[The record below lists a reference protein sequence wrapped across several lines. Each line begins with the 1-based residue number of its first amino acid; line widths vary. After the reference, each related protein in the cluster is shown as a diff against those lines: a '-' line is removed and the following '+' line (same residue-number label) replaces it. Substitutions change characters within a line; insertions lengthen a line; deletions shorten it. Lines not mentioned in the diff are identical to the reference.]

1 MLSALSH
8 SSLANSPSPDL
19 RPPTKKNVK
28 TEPEQEND
36 NNPNEGQNDHDHEG
50 SGYEDNMD
58 YNVDEIPVHP
68 LAPAP
73 SSYSSSSFSQ
83 GPYPGPQQHQQL
95 LKLKTEHG
103 VSSFTSSTTPDI
115 TMSGEDQDE
124 ASNMENQPS
133 TEDAHYQIS
142 GGAKA
147 NLMVDTTRS
156 DHSLSRRDSMLTP
169 MTGTPSSDTPSS
181 AAPSSGRRPSL
192 RTMTTLPRSALQEE
206 TIALFKQYRDL
217 IPCAK
222 CFSRKTI
229 QRDGMSDG
237 NLRFKCRPPVSMNL
251 ICNKSYSE
259 SKIRNMIAGVVY
271 GNSLPESGTPTSG
284 GPGSDNVLAMA
295 PPPTGKGSRRSSHV
309 DGSPSV
315 GPEMTPDLDGRERDQ
330 LDDYSE
336 MDRDDMSPGAEQT
349 MDDGSQRSIS
359 RRPSIQQIR
368 RGSMAGEESMSMD
381 YDPSASH
388 PNYLQVPGTPPMDNN
403 DPRLHRPRSAHGDN
417 PRSVTP
423 TGLSHVTSPVPP
435 RSNKTLRH
443 SHSHP
448 NIGQQRQ
455 HPQHPTD
462 PQDRLK
468 EHRGSLGNIA
478 YPTATQ
484 SHHHHQRQL
493 QRQILRRE
501 STQPHG
507 VRHRPEPERRSSHPV
522 ILPSSST
529 SKYLPIGSIHEAHSP
544 ILSSSSPRASPGR
557 ETLGQD
563 HRAGDYHRR
572 MSQPHHSYGSLPP
585 PHPSPLSNHYDRRAI
600 EEEYHREKYDKMN
613 SHLQPGARYP
623 VKSPRLSHTLPDGE
637 EDARAMAPMR
647 SHGSH
652 WMPGEG
658 HNYAAQAEPMRYS
671 HSLPLG
677 SSHRPQLRQQ
687 ASSSSLYYSQ
697 PRRDEPESPQSEGR
711 DLSPDYG
718 DDDRPRLGVKR
729 KSLGNSISR
738 TSSNQNLYATATTT
752 AMTTT
757 NSPRDL
763 SSALPK
769 SSIKLTCFPGT
780 GAPTAT
786 PSSKTLHSTDALAMQ
801 LHQSSKLVIEISQPM
816 LSQAYPPASQSLVR
830 SSSQPNLLMRPS
842 SVLGRRRSVSPAD
855 YTQDYGLSKKRR
867 AESLV
872 GKEGDEDQHQ
882 QQQEASEPSATEAA
896 AAAVVAAAAA
906 ASGSTVAPEKKMSSL
921 GGLQIIGV
929 DYINKSSGNKG
940 LGLVDSTTTPTYVLS
955 GSDTT
960 SPSIEALGVA
970 RASSYA
976 PIEDQKELGI
986 DYSLFT
992 RVETAG
998 WRILI
1003 PPNVTA
1009 SFQSDD
1015 FGLVLKPKG
1024 PVQDVA
1030 SGVVAEEEEEEEG
1043 EDVQGGSSSSR
1054 RSSDGGQSVED
1065 QASDEIKKS
1074 FSNIA
1079 LDDQKESQQ
1088 KEDMVMATNE
1098 KDVQVV
1104 KGGSLDEK
1112 IQEAEKDG
1120 ASAQENMEHASG
1132 EDVDM
1137 DELEDE

>member
-8 SSLANSPSPDL
+8 SSLASSPSPDL
-19 RPPTKKNVK
+19 RSPTKKNVK
-28 TEPEQEND
+28 AEPEQESD
-36 NNPNEGQNDHDHEG
+36 NNPTDGPNDQDREG

-58 YNVDEIPVHP
+58 YNADEIPVHP

-73 SSYSSSSFSQ
+73 SNYSSSSFTQ

-103 VSSFTSSTTPDI
+103 VSSFTSSNTPDI

-124 ASNMENQPS
+124 ASNNESS
-133 TEDAHYQIS
+133 TEEAHYQAS
-142 GGAKA
+142 GGVKA
-147 NLMVDTTRS
+147 HLIVDTTRS
-156 DHSLSRRDSMLTP
+156 DHPLSRRDSMLTP

-309 DGSPSV
+309 DGSPSM
-315 GPEMTPDLDGRERDQ
+315 GPDTTPDLDGRERDQ
-330 LDDYSE
+330 LEDYSE

-349 MDDGSQRSIS
+349 MDDGSQRSTS

-368 RGSMAGEESMSMD
+368 RGSMTGEESMMD

-423 TGLSHVTSPVPP
+423 TGLSHATSPVPP

-478 YPTATQ
+478 YPTTQ
-484 SHHHHQRQL
+484 PYNHHQRPL
-493 QRQILRRE
+493 QRQVLRRE

-507 VRHRPEPERRSSHPV
+507 VRHRPEPERRSSHPI

-529 SKYLPIGSIHEAHSP
+529 SKYLPVGSIHEAHSP
-544 ILSSSSPRASPGR
+544 NMPSSSPRASPGR
-557 ETLGQD
+557 ETLAQD
-563 HRAGDYHRR
+563 HRAVDYHRR

-600 EEEYHREKYDKMN
+600 EEEYHRDKYDKMN

-623 VKSPRLSHTLPDGE
+623 AKSPRLSHNLPDGE

-652 WMPGEG
+652 WIPSDGQS
-658 HNYAAQAEPMRYS
+658 YAAQAEPMRYS

-697 PRRDEPESPQSEGR
+697 PRRDEPGSPQSEGR

-738 TSSNQNLYATATTT
+738 TSSNQNLYGTSTTT
-752 AMTTT
+752 TMTT
-757 NSPRDL
+757 NSVRDL

-780 GAPTAT
+780 GAPAVTQ
-786 PSSKTLHSTDALAMQ
+786 SSKTLHSTDALAMQ

-816 LSQAYPPASQSLVR
+816 LSQAYLPTSQSLVR
-830 SSSQPNLLMRPS
+830 SSSQPNLLMRS
-842 SVLGRRRSVSPAD
+842 SSILGRRRSASPAD
-855 YTQDYGLSKKRR
+855 DDTQDYSSSKKRR

-872 GKEGDEDQHQ
+872 GKTGDEEHN
-882 QQQEASEPSATEAA
+882 ETSEPSAAEAA
-896 AAAVVAAAAA
+896 AASVVAASAAA
-906 ASGSTVAPEKKMSSL
+906 ASGLTVAPEKKTSSL

-929 DYINKSSGNKG
+929 DYTDRSSGTKG
-940 LGLVDSTTTPTYVLS
+940 LGLVDSTTPTYILS
-955 GSDTT
+955 GTDTG

-976 PIEDQKELGI
+976 AVEDQKEMGI

-1024 PVQDVA
+1024 LVQSDA
-1030 SGVVAEEEEEEEG
+1030 SGVAEK
-1043 EDVQGGSSSSR
+1043 EDVQGGSSR

-1079 LDDQKESQQ
+1079 LDDQKEPRERESDQ
-1088 KEDMVMATNE
+1088 DMVE
-1098 KDVQVV
+1098 KESEA
-1104 KGGSLDEK
+1104 KEGPLDEK
-1112 IQEAEKDG
+1112 KHAEEKDG
-1120 ASAQENMEHASG
+1120 ISPQQDMEHVSS

>member
-19 RPPTKKNVK
+19 RSPTKKNVK
-28 TEPEQEND
+28 TEPEHEND
-36 NNPNEGQNDHDHEG
+36 NNPTDEQNDHDREG

-58 YNVDEIPVHP
+58 YNVDDIPVHP

-73 SSYSSSSFSQ
+73 SNYSSSSFSQ

-103 VSSFTSSTTPDI
+103 VSSFTSTTPDI
-115 TMSGEDQDE
+115 TMGQDQDE
-124 ASNMENQPS
+124 ASNMENEPS
-133 TEDAHYQIS
+133 TEEGHYQGS

-147 NLMVDTTRS
+147 HLIVDTTRS
-156 DHSLSRRDSMLTP
+156 DHALSRRDSMLTP

-229 QRDGMSDG
+229 QRDGMS
-237 NLRFKCRPPVSMNL
+237 VSMNL

-271 GNSLPESGTPTSG
+271 GNSLPESGAPTSG

-295 PPPTGKGSRRSSHV
+295 LPPTGKGSRRSSHV

-315 GPEMTPDLDGRERDQ
+315 GPDMTPDLDGRERDQ

-336 MDRDDMSPGAEQT
+336 MDRDDMSPGAEQM

-368 RGSMAGEESMSMD
+368 RGSMAGEESMSID

-423 TGLSHVTSPVPP
+423 TGLSHVTSPLPP

-484 SHHHHQRQL
+484 PYHHHQRPL
-493 QRQILRRE
+493 QRPILRRE

-507 VRHRPEPERRSSHPV
+507 VRHRHEPERRSSHPV
-522 ILPSSST
+522 ILPSSSN
-529 SKYLPIGSIHEAHSP
+529 SKYLPVGSLHDAHSP

-585 PHPSPLSNHYDRRAI
+585 PHPSPLSNHYDRRTI
-600 EEEYHREKYDKMN
+600 EDEYHREKYDKIN

-647 SHGSH
+647 SHGSQ

-658 HNYAAQAEPMRYS
+658 QNYAAQAEPMRYS

-697 PRRDEPESPQSEGR
+697 PRRDESESPQSEGR

-738 TSSNQNLYATATTT
+738 TSSNQNLYGTATTT
-752 AMTTT
+752 AMTAATT
-757 NSPRDL
+757 TSSARDL

-780 GAPTAT
+780 GALTAT

-801 LHQSSKLVIEISQPM
+801 LHQSSKLVIEISQPI
-816 LSQAYPPASQSLVR
+816 LSQAYPPAPQSLVR
-830 SSSQPNLLMRPS
+830 SSSQPNLLMRS
-842 SVLGRRRSVSPAD
+842 SSILGRRRSVSPAD
-855 YTQDYGLSKKRR
+855 DTQDYGSSKKRR
-867 AESLV
+867 SESLV
-872 GKEGDEDQHQ
+872 GKEGDEDQ
-882 QQQEASEPSATEAA
+882 QQQEASEPSAAEAA

-906 ASGSTVAPEKKMSSL
+906 AASGSTVVSEKKVSSL

-929 DYINKSSGNKG
+929 DYTSKSSGNKG
-940 LGLVDSTTTPTYVLS
+940 LGLVDSTTTSTYVLS
-955 GSDTT
+955 GADTT
-960 SPSIEALGVA
+960 SPSIDALGVA

-976 PIEDQKELGI
+976 PVEDQKELGI

-1024 PVQDVA
+1024 LVQDVT
-1030 SGVVAEEEEEEEG
+1030 SGVVEEQQK
-1043 EDVQGGSSSSR
+1043 DVQGGSSR
-1054 RSSDGGQSVED
+1054 RSSNGGQSVED

-1079 LDDQKESQQ
+1079 LDDQKEPQE

-1098 KDVQVV
+1098 KEILVL
-1104 KGGSLDEK
+1104 KEGSLDEK
-1112 IQEAEKDG
+1112 IHEAEKDG
-1120 ASAQENMEHASG
+1120 ASAKENMEHASG

>member
-8 SSLANSPSPDL
+8 SSLANPSSDL
-19 RPPTKKNVK
+19 RSSPTTKSVK
-28 TEPEQEND
+28 TEQQDND
-36 NNPNEGQNDHDHEG
+36 NNPNEPEQDREG
-50 SGYEDNMD
+50 SAYEDNMD
-58 YNVDEIPVHP
+58 YNADDTPVHP

-73 SSYSSSSFSQ
+73 SSNYSSSSSFPQ
-83 GPYPGPQQHQQL
+83 GPHPGPQQHQQL

-103 VSSFTSSTTPDI
+103 VSSFTASNTPDI
-115 TMSGEDQDE
+115 TMSEEHDE
-124 ASNMENQPS
+124 ACNMENESS
-133 TEDAHYQIS
+133 TEEESRQFQVS
-142 GGAKA
+142 GGTKA
-147 NLMVDTTRS
+147 HLMVDTTCS
-156 DHSLSRRDSMLTP
+156 EHSLSRRDSMLTP
-169 MTGTPSSDTPSS
+169 MTGTPSTDTPS
-181 AAPSSGRRPSL
+181 APSSGRRPSL

-295 PPPTGKGSRRSSHV
+295 PPPTKGSRRSSHV
-309 DGSPSV
+309 DGSPSI
-315 GPEMTPDLDGRERDQ
+315 GPEMTPDMDARDRDQ
-330 LDDYSE
+330 LEDYSE
-336 MDRDDMSPGAEQT
+336 MDRDDMSPGADQT
-349 MDDGSQRSIS
+349 DDGLQVS

-368 RGSMAGEESMSMD
+368 RGSMAGEDSMSME
-381 YDPSASH
+381 YDPSGISH
-388 PNYLQVPGTPPMDNN
+388 PNYLQVPGTPPMDNG

-423 TGLSHVTSPVPP
+423 TGLSHATSPVPP
-435 RSNKTLRH
+435 RSNQKLRH
-443 SHSHP
+443 SHSQP

-455 HPQHPTD
+455 HPQHPMD

-468 EHRGSLGNIA
+468 EHRGSLGNIS

-484 SHHHHQRQL
+484 PYPHHQQRQL
-493 QRQILRRE
+493 QRQVLRRE
-501 STQPHG
+501 STQQHG
-507 VRHRPEPERRSSHPV
+507 VRQHRPEPERRSSHPA

-529 SKYLPIGSIHEAHSP
+529 SKYLPVGSIHEAHSP
-544 ILSSSSPRASPGR
+544 IMSSSSPRASPGR
-557 ETLGQD
+557 DLAQQD
-563 HRAGDYHRR
+563 HRAIDYHRR

-600 EEEYHREKYDKMN
+600 EAEEYHREKYDKMA
-613 SHLQPGARYP
+613 HLQPGARYP
-623 VKSPRLSHTLPDGE
+623 AKSPRLSHALPDGE

-647 SHGSH
+647 SHGSSH
-652 WMPGEG
+652 WMPSEG
-658 HNYAAQAEPMRYS
+658 PNYAPQGEPMRYS

-677 SSHRPQLRQQ
+677 GPHRPQLRQQ

-729 KSLGNSISR
+729 KSLGNLISR
-738 TSSNQNLYATATTT
+738 SSSSQNLYGTTTTTAATTT
-752 AMTTT
+752 T
-757 NSPRDL
+757 RDL

-780 GAPTAT
+780 TTPAPST
-786 PSSKTLHSTDALAMQ
+786 KTLHSTDALAMQ

-816 LSQAYPPASQSLVR
+816 ISQAYPPMPQSLAR
-830 SSSQPNLLMRPS
+830 SSSQPNLLMRS
-842 SVLGRRRSVSPAD
+842 SSILSQRRSASPLD
-855 YTQDYGLSKKRR
+855 DKQDYSSSNKRR
-867 AESLV
+867 AVSV
-872 GKEGDEDQHQ
+872 SGKEGDE
-882 QQQEASEPSATEAA
+882 EASEPSAAEAA

-906 ASGSTVAPEKKMSSL
+906 ASGSISASEKTSM

-929 DYINKSSGNKG
+929 DYNKSGPTKG
-940 LGLVDSTTTPTYVLS
+940 LGLLMDTATPTYVLS
-955 GSDTT
+955 GADTS

-976 PIEDQKELGI
+976 AVEDQKELGI

-1015 FGLVLKPKG
+1015 FGLVLKPKC
-1024 PVQDVA
+1024 PPSDVTL
-1030 SGVVAEEEEEEEG
+1030 GGAEEDAQSG
-1043 EDVQGGSSSSR
+1043 SR

-1065 QASDEIKKS
+1065 SASDEIKKS

-1079 LDDQKESQQ
+1079 LDDLKGS
-1088 KEDMVMATNE
+1088 E
-1098 KDVQVV
+1098 KDD
-1104 KGGSLDEK
+1104 LEMDEK
-1112 IQEAEKDG
+1112 AKRGALSDEKKEEEEEEKEPVVQEE
-1120 ASAQENMEHASG
+1120 QG